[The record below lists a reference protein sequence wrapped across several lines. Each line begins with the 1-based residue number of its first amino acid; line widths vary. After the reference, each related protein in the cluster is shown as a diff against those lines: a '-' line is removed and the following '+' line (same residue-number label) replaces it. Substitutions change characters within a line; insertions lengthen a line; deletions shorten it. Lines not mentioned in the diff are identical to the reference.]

1 MTDQEKIVDL
11 ERRLAEQ
18 TRRAEIAEAWQKR
31 LTSLLAQPLD
41 QGAGKPE
48 SGCAVMP
55 TDRGGAAN
63 G

>member
-31 LTSLLAQPLD
+31 LTSLLAQSLD
-41 QGAGKPE
+41 QGAGALP
-48 SGCAVMP
+48 
-55 TDRGGAAN
+55 GADCGSAKR
-63 G
+63 